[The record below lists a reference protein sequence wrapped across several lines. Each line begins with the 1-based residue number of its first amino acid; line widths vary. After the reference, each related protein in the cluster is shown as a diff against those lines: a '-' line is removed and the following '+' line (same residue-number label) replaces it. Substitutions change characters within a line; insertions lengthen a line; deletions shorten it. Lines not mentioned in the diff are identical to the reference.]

1 MTVNVQAQ
9 QPSEE
14 ERPTSRDISPH
25 ASHHPKQGSIDYERR
40 HPEDVSFYSPPQR
53 PKDSNV
59 QVSSRSRSNSISKT
73 LQESTDAVDKNWQE
87 RSPISPGSRKSEGP
101 FRNTRHSQQYS
112 SSREE
117 GSLRDIERGARR
129 KSSGDEEYKDE
140 LMSEEGQDNGDD
152 ELYEDNDDDDE
163 NANEDNDDE
172 DEDEEE
178 SESTQTSKNED
189 GTNTLVFSMYG
200 ARKQSKVRSMFVD
213 KLLKMVE
220 DPSIQHLISW
230 AKEGDMFYVYN
241 CVKLSQYI
249 LPKFFKHN
257 NWQSFVRQ
265 LNMYG
270 FHKIYRYDREE
281 SSMNRKNPETQ
292 RWQFYHPHFQRE
304 FPHLRKNIKRKSTRT
319 MSAVPTASRVVF
331 EHGKGYF
338 LQREDRS
345 RSNSGE
351 ENGPEQTTK
360 ASPTLDENSIPTSVP
375 SVPAPT
381 RHYSHYATLGS
392 VSNIPPVRTEPS
404 RRDRKLPDT
413 IAPPITR
420 ENGPVY
426 PHHNPAYLR
435 ETYERPRY
443 DTPDYRHSS
452 FSDRPHAF
460 SPRYSVDTRPHER
473 PSGVPLQDPQGT
485 RPPLTASS
493 PIVHDQRQ
501 LRPGQLPSGYF
512 SPQDPGRR
520 EYGQR
525 PDQRHGSMSQGSVLG
540 SPLGHPDLPSSP
552 LHANSMGPQASPRAT
567 MPGHSLHRSL
577 GSIGEASIASNS
589 PTRPPIDSPS
599 VKDAVG
605 PPSPH
610 GSNVPLQHRLQE
622 QHLQQHMRHESLPS
636 HPQPLD
642 DHRQGRPPGPGPFP
656 KEYANSQFTL
666 PPPPTPPLPSG
677 NNLTTTIM
685 PPSSSPL
692 SASNRHVPSPSSHS
706 QPLPPQGRPVIHESS
721 PDQQIIKGLESRLA
735 FVEDAFA
742 SMKQFT
748 QRLENIQA
756 SQDRTLSWMRDRLEQ
771 LTEGS
776 QFRDSLSSPPT
787 PQSLG
792 PISTKRKA
800 DYPPEDMRS
809 RPRLETSREPFRPV
823 SHSSPGRREHGPD
836 GGPSDGRPRFET
848 GSHPSFTPGGHP
860 GQYSVSPQDRS
871 GPPPPHAKHPY
882 PMPSHHQPHPVAPYG
897 HSQASGPPSL
907 PAHHGYP
914 AHSAPTSSHPHHIRH
929 QRLNSSS

>member
-1 MTVNVQAQ
+1 MTVNVQTQA
-9 QPSEE
+9 SEE
-14 ERPTSRDISPH
+14 ERPRSRDSSPH
-25 ASHHPKQGSIDYERR
+25 ASHHPKQGSIDYGRSR
-40 HPEDVSFYSPPQR
+40 HPEDSSFYSTSQR
-53 PKDSNV
+53 SNDTNI
-59 QVSSRSRSNSISKT
+59 QPNGRRSRSSSVSKT
-73 LQESTDAVDKNWQE
+73 FQTTDSTDKNWQE
-87 RSPISPGSRKSEGP
+87 RSPTSPGSRKSEGP
-101 FRNTRHSQQYS
+101 YRNTRHSQQYS

-129 KSSGDEEYKDE
+129 RSTGDEECKDE
-140 LMSEEGQDNGDD
+140 LQSDEGQDNGDD
-152 ELYEDNDDDDE
+152 ELYEDNEDEDE
-163 NANEDNDDE
+163 NANEDNDDD
-172 DEDEEE
+172 DEEEEE

-189 GTNTLVFSMYG
+189 GSNTLVFSMYG

-351 ENGPEQTTK
+351 ENGPEQITK
-360 ASPTLDENSIPTSVP
+360 ASPTLDENSTPTSVP
-375 SVPAPT
+375 PAPAPT

-392 VSNIPPVRTEPS
+392 VSNVPPVRTEPS

-443 DTPDYRHSS
+443 DAPDYRHSS

-460 SPRYSVDTRPHER
+460 SPRYPEARPHER
-473 PSGVPLQDPQGT
+473 PGMPLPDPQGT
-485 RPPLTASS
+485 RPPLAASS
-493 PIVHDQRQ
+493 PIGHDQR

-525 PDQRHGSMSQGSVLG
+525 PEQRHGSMQGSVLG
-540 SPLGHPDLPSSP
+540 SPLGHSDLPSSP
-552 LHANSMGPQASPRAT
+552 LHANNGMAPQTSPRAT
-567 MPGHSLHRSL
+567 MPGHSLHRPL
-577 GSIGEASIASNS
+577 GSIGEASFASNS
-589 PTRPPIDSPS
+589 PTRPPIDTPGI
-599 VKDAVG
+599 KDAVG

-677 NNLTTTIM
+677 NNLTPTM

-692 SASNRHVPSPSSHS
+692 SASNRPVPSPSSHS
-706 QPLPPQGRPVIHESS
+706 QPLPPQGRPVAHVESS
-721 PDQQIIKGLESRLA
+721 PEQQIIKGLESRLA

-748 QRLENIQA
+748 QRLENMQA
-756 SQDRTLSWMRDRLEQ
+756 SQNRTLAWMRDRLEQ
-771 LTEGS
+771 LTEAA
-776 QFRDSLSSPPT
+776 QFR
-787 PQSLG
+787 
-792 PISTKRKA
+792 
-800 DYPPEDMRS
+800 
-809 RPRLETSREPFRPV
+809 
-823 SHSSPGRREHGPD
+823 
-836 GGPSDGRPRFET
+836 
-848 GSHPSFTPGGHP
+848 
-860 GQYSVSPQDRS
+860 
-871 GPPPPHAKHPY
+871 
-882 PMPSHHQPHPVAPYG
+882 
-897 HSQASGPPSL
+897 
-907 PAHHGYP
+907 
-914 AHSAPTSSHPHHIRH
+914 
-929 QRLNSSS
+929 